1 MSLNN
6 NTLCKVVAGT
16 AVLAATTLV
25 GDITIASA
33 DNNSGVVNVSVL
45 NVRSGAGTNN
55 SIITKIY
62 RNNSVS
68 IIESSNGWYK
78 VQLSNGT
85 AGWVS
90 AEYITVS
97 NGATSSSGNVGTVT
111 TSVLNVR
118 SGIGTHYSKIGKLS
132 KGTQVNI
139 HDTQSGWHKV
149 NLSNGSTGWVHGDY
163 VSVSGESS
171 TPSTGGAQESVSNKY
186 GTVNTSSLNV
196 RSGAGTN
203 YSRISS
209 VRYGE
214 QYNIVGSLS
223 GWYQIDLKNGTTG
236 WVSGQYLNV
245 SDGSVSNE
253 SNSNN
258 SGAATS
264 SVAENAVALA
274 KQQLGKPYGWGAEG
288 PNSFDCSGLTYYVY
302 KQQGITIPRSSK
314 AQSTYGTTVSKSNL
328 MPGDLVFF
336 NTNGSGVSHVGI
348 YIGNG
353 NMINAT
359 KPGDVVKISSI
370 NSSYYANKFV
380 TAKRVY

>member
-6 NTLCKVVAGT
+6 HTLCKVVAGS
-16 AVLAATTLV
+16 AVLAAATLV
-25 GDITIASA
+25 GDITIANA
-33 DNNSGVVNVSVL
+33 GNNSGVVNVSVL

-55 SIITKIY
+55 SIIAKIY
-62 RNNSVS
+62 KNNTVS
-68 IIESSNGWYK
+68 ILESSNGWYK
-78 VQLSNGT
+78 IKLSNGT
-85 AGWVS
+85 VGWS
-90 AEYITVS
+90 ASEYITIS
-97 NGATSSSGNVGTVT
+97 GGTSSSSKLGTVT

-139 HDTQSGWHKV
+139 HDTQDGWHKV
-149 NLSNGSTGWVHGDY
+149 NLANGSTGWVHGDY

-171 TPSTGGAQESVSNKY
+171 TPSTGGTQESISNKY

-203 YSRISS
+203 YSRIGS
-209 VRYGE
+209 VKLGQ
-214 QYNIVGSLS
+214 QYNIVGSLN
-223 GWYQIDLKNGTTG
+223 GWYQIDLKNGSTG

-245 SDGSVSNE
+245 SDGTVSNE

-258 SGAATS
+258 SSTTISSAA
-264 SVAENAVALA
+264 ERAVALA
-274 KQQLGKPYGWGAEG
+274 RQQLGKPYGWGAEG

-302 KQQGITIPRSSK
+302 KQQGITLPRSSK
-314 AQSTYGTTVSKSNL
+314 SQATYGTTVSKSEL

-336 NTNGSGVSHVGI
+336 NTNGSGISHVGI
-348 YIGNG
+348 YIGDG

-359 KPGDVVKISSI
+359 KPGDVVKISNI
-370 NSSYYANKFV
+370 NSSYHASRFV